1 MKKYLKTPEEVVD
14 ALKEGKTVFGRT
26 FEKFELYRGFIIEKN
41 RGGYAINSNIYNADT
56 PFIKEPDP
64 LKIEV
69 GKFYKTRAGKK
80 ARCFCIEGGK
90 ARLTIDGCYGCLEV
104 YLKTGCACSDGAKSD
119 YDIIGPWEE

>member
-1 MKKYLKTPEEVVD
+1 MKKYLKTPEEVID

-69 GKFYKTRAGKK
+69 GKFYKTRTGDK
-80 ARCFCIEGGK
+80 ARCFSITPKEASFTVDGVHGTIETYPGG
-90 ARLTIDGCYGCLEV
+90 LVSIDGSKDPC
-104 YLKTGCACSDGAKSD
+104 
-119 YDIIGPWEE
+119 DIIGPWEE